1 MAHVKVVRRSMR
13 PEEWTD
19 LRFVWLQRG
28 IVEDREEVTG
38 LTIRDAEQISE
49 NEYAWPDGQEERL
62 LKKGDLYCTPDGTVF
77 IRGKARIPDRFS
89 GRNVYLSLKT
99 AAFRCAC
106 RSVWRIFGRKRTL
119 EPENA

>member
-1 MAHVKVVRRSMR
+1 MGHVAVVRRSMR

-49 NEYAWPDGQEERL
+49 NEYAWPDGQEERPL
-62 LKKGDLYCTPDGTVF
+62 NKGDQNPGSVF
-77 IRGKARIPDRFS
+77 RQEC
-89 GRNVYLSLKT
+89 LS
-99 AAFRCAC
+99 
-106 RSVWRIFGRKRTL
+106 
-119 EPENA
+119 EPENGCGNDRPGERETGGRSGSQP